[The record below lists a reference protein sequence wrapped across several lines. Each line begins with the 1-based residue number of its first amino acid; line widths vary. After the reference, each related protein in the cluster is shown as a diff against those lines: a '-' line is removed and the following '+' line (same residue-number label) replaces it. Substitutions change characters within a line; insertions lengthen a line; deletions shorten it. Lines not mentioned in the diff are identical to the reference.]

1 MTNNF
6 ETKLWGK
13 VDFLHEKTIR
23 ENKNLTIFSDIITK
37 FQNILLE
44 FSKSVNNIKNKNH
57 EIIEEKG
64 STIDLLVNN
73 FKETLKKHVTEFK
86 ECSEHIKTSIVVPF
100 IQTIDEKISTEKEM
114 YIQYN
119 KSKNIYNN
127 CKNNLEKAKKEF
139 ENSAKMC
146 ENNILNL
153 VQLKSLSFNSSED
166 ITKSEERMKTSIAN
180 TKNLENKYYK
190 YLEDANKA
198 RENEKAKQEE
208 ILKHYQL
215 IHTDFYLKINCI
227 ISYFIPMVKKMY
239 SSIFLSLDALEDR
252 CKKIKIAQDID
263 DFIEKNKSDLKPD
276 EPILFVPYY
285 PEASLEAKRSSG
297 NDKKDIDNLDNN
309 YNVILTL
316 YQNFRDIRK
325 DINMEEEKKKYRLR
339 FLCTKIFKIGPGMEF
354 KKEEKKELISML
366 KEPFYKSYFLLTLS
380 KQRTKGRF
388 QRSETLINDLSEI
401 LHYILDESEK
411 INDYESAKNCL
422 ILSQTFY
429 HEKPNPK
436 NKKEMKKIYL
446 LEYIKYYKW
455 LKSIDFWKGIIDF
468 MTQNEISKTEKI
480 NKKNKINESQ
490 TDFKNRLSNIG
501 FSQVLSYTNNMK
513 EFKINKEDI
522 IKVVDYF
529 VKKYEI
535 DPTMAEAIYENIK
548 NGKKPEEDVEKDK
561 YFREL
566 EEKYEMKKENEK
578 KDDLENNQ
586 LKVKRAQ
593 TIHSNKNNEK
603 KQFDNSNRSKSLKEK
618 STLYKDF
625 KNEEINKKVEENV
638 NEKNENVINVINDKD
653 EDNKNIINDK

>member
-1 MTNNF
+1 M
-6 ETKLWGK
+6 
-13 VDFLHEKTIR
+13 
-23 ENKNLTIFSDIITK
+23 
-37 FQNILLE
+37 
-44 FSKSVNNIKNKNH
+44 
-57 EIIEEKG
+57 
-64 STIDLLVNN
+64 
-73 FKETLKKHVTEFK
+73 
-86 ECSEHIKTSIVVPF
+86 
-100 IQTIDEKISTEKEM
+100 
-114 YIQYN
+114 
-119 KSKNIYNN
+119 
-127 CKNNLEKAKKEF
+127 
-139 ENSAKMC
+139 
-146 ENNILNL
+146 
-153 VQLKSLSFNSSED
+153 
-166 ITKSEERMKTSIAN
+166 
-180 TKNLENKYYK
+180 
-190 YLEDANKA
+190 
-198 RENEKAKQEE
+198 
-208 ILKHYQL
+208 
-215 IHTDFYLKINCI
+215 
-227 ISYFIPMVKKMY
+227 
-239 SSIFLSLDALEDR
+239 
-252 CKKIKIAQDID
+252 
-263 DFIEKNKSDLKPD
+263 
-276 EPILFVPYY
+276 
-285 PEASLEAKRSSG
+285 
-297 NDKKDIDNLDNN
+297 
-309 YNVILTL
+309 
-316 YQNFRDIRK
+316 
-325 DINMEEEKKKYRLR
+325 
-339 FLCTKIFKIGPGMEF
+339 
-354 KKEEKKELISML
+354 
-366 KEPFYKSYFLLTLS
+366 
-380 KQRTKGRF
+380 
-388 QRSETLINDLSEI
+388 
-401 LHYILDESEK
+401 
-411 INDYESAKNCL
+411 
-422 ILSQTFY
+422 
-429 HEKPNPK
+429 
-436 NKKEMKKIYL
+436 IYL

-490 TDFKNRLSNIG
+490 TDFKNRLSNKG